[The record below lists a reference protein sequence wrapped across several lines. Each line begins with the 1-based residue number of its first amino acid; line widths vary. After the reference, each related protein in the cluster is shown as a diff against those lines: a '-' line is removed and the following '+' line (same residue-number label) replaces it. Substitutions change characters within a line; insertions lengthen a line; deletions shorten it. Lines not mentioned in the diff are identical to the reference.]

1 VQGLPTPA
9 EHDKTMDI
17 LKGVLEVLR
26 NVLPPALEVVVHDLT
41 RPDSSVVGIA
51 NGHVSGRAASHS
63 ILAGPNEDKGF
74 EALAPLGEGEGRT
87 RVVKDY
93 VSRTRDGRDLQSSTV
108 VVFDDDGAPAGAL
121 CVNMD
126 VASVQELS
134 RRISDYLLPTPA
146 PATPEPVEGTIDQ
159 LIDEI
164 VADAIAT
171 NGGDARRMTK
181 AEKVA
186 AVAAMNARGLFLIR
200 GAVEHVASR
209 LNATKFTIYNYLD
222 ELGARKGQGSDPDS
236 SDRNGGTG

>member
-1 VQGLPTPA
+1 MPISPPSGPDRPA
-9 EHDKTMDI
+9 DKTIEI
-17 LKGVLEVLR
+17 LQGVIEVLR
-26 NVLPPALEVVVHDLT
+26 NYMPPSLEVVVHDLT
-41 RPDSSVVGIA
+41 RPDSSVVGIV
-51 NGHVSGRAASHS
+51 NGHVSGRGASNS
-63 ILAGPNEDKGF
+63 ILAGPSEDKGF
-74 EALAPLGEGEGRT
+74 EALMPRDPQDRSTT

-108 VVFDDDGAPAGAL
+108 VVFDDAGEPVSAL

-126 VASVQELS
+126 VASVQDLN
-134 RRISDYLLPTPA
+134 RRISDYLLPA
-146 PATPEPVEGTIDQ
+146 PQPSPDEGGEGTIDQ

-164 VADAIAT
+164 VADAIAH

-222 ELGARKGQGSDPDS
+222 ELGARRGQG
-236 SDRNGGTG
+236 